1 MVEANVRALNVW
13 TGLSGLRALLLR
25 GVSRNSTRSRKSC
38 GLHVGM
44 QEHAAKD
51 ADGFSAKDADDFS
64 AQDADDFSAQDADG
78 FSVDAGVLPGAPA
91 AHGRQSALHSG
102 PTAETKV
109 KQRTYQ
115 VDKGAGRAART
126 TQDAQKGA
134 HRTRCSGGRGKA
146 QI

>member
-38 GLHVGM
+38 RLHVGM
-44 QEHAAKD
+44 PEHAAKD
-51 ADGFSAKDADDFS
+51 AEWAAFLTRFVGYCLLHVKSIDSLHASAQDADGFS

-78 FSVDAGVLPGAPA
+78 FSAKYAGDSSTKGVRAS
-91 AHGRQSALHSG
+91 HGRPRALHSG

-109 KQRTYQ
+109 K
-115 VDKGAGRAART
+115 
-126 TQDAQKGA
+126 
-134 HRTRCSGGRGKA
+134 
-146 QI
+146 

>member
-1 MVEANVRALNVW
+1 
-13 TGLSGLRALLLR
+13 
-25 GVSRNSTRSRKSC
+25 
-38 GLHVGM
+38 M

-51 ADGFSAKDADDFS
+51 ADGFSAKDADDFSAQDADDFSAQDADGFS

-109 KQRTYQ
+109 KQRTYR
-115 VDKGAGRAART
+115 VDKGA
-126 TQDAQKGA
+126 DIDCVNK
-134 HRTRCSGGRGKA
+134 
-146 QI
+146 